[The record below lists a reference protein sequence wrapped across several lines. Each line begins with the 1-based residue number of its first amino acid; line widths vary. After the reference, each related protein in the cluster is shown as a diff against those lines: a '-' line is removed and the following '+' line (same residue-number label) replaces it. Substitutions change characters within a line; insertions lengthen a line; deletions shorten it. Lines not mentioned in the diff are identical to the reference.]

1 MEHALKEIAF
11 QAGVSLATVDRVV
24 HGRRGVRETTRM
36 RVQAAIAELS
46 RQKRTAAAHG
56 QRFGID
62 VVMEAP
68 GRFTSEVRRAFEE
81 ELPALRPASLRCRFH
96 VAEEIP
102 EPEIVALL
110 RQIRKRGSHG
120 VVLKAP
126 DTAAI
131 GKEIDFLAHARIPVV
146 TLVTDHTSSKRI
158 AYVGMDNHKAGMT
171 AAYFIDRFLPKE
183 PAKVLVALSSEG
195 FRGEE
200 QRLAGFEFAMK
211 SSEPAAEII
220 KVSEAFGG
228 DQRTG
233 AQVQAALA
241 ANPDINAVYSI
252 GGGNRAIID
261 AFRAEHRHYAVFIA
275 HDLDADNVP
284 LLKLGDISVVLHHDL
299 RRDARA
305 ACQLILKKH
314 RLLPASLDVPES
326 AIGIATPVTV

>member
-1 MEHALKEIAF
+1 MDHALKEIAF

-24 HGRRGVRETTRM
+24 HGRDGVREATRL
-36 RVQAAIAELS
+36 RVQAAIAELNS
-46 RQKRTAAAHG
+46 QKGTAAAQG
-56 QRFGID
+56 RRFGID

-68 GRFTSEVRRAFEE
+68 ARFSREVRRAFED

-96 VAEEIP
+96 VAEEMP
-102 EPEIVALL
+102 EQEIVALL

-120 VVLKAP
+120 IVLKAP

-131 GKEIDFLAHARIPVV
+131 GKEVDALTGVGIPVV
-146 TLVTDHTSSKRI
+146 TLVTDNTSSKRI
-158 AYVGMDNHKAGMT
+158 AYVGMDNRKAGMA
-171 AAYFIDRFLPKE
+171 AAYFIQRFLSKR
-183 PAKVLVALSSEG
+183 PAKILVALSSEG
-195 FRGEE
+195 FHGEE
-200 QRLAGFEFAMK
+200 QRLAGFEAAMK
-211 SSEPAAEII
+211 TSEPPAEII

-252 GGGNRAIID
+252 GGGNRAIIE
-261 AFRAEHRHYAVFIA
+261 AFRAEHRYYEVFIA

-284 LLKLGDISVVLHHDL
+284 LLKSGDISVVIHHDL
-299 RRDARA
+299 RRDARS

-314 RLLPASLDVPES
+314 RLLPAALDVPES